1 MHIDHLISGIVP
13 VLPFASSED
22 AQAFLSNLEAEDQIA
37 LISALYFGRSHLHS
51 DTVNE
56 DYLPYLLSGD
66 MNRFWE
72 QGNVVPSDFA
82 TVLYE
87 KGSNLV
93 SYYDAFIRAT
103 DGSGY
108 DRSNY

>member
-1 MHIDHLISGIVP
+1 MHIDHLIGAIVP
-13 VLPFASSED
+13 KLPFASSED
-22 AQAFLSNLEAEDQIA
+22 AQAFLSDLAAEDQIA

-56 DYLPYLLSGD
+56 DYLPYLLA
-66 MNRFWE
+66 
-72 QGNVVPSDFA
+72 PSDFA
-82 TVLYE
+82 TVIHE